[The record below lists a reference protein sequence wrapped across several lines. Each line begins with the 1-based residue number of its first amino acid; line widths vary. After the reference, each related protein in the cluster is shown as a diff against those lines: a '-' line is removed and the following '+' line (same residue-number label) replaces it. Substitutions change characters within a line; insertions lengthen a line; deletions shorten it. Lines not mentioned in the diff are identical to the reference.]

1 MHIDPKD
8 IDIVCDLIKDLC
20 GIYLDNTK
28 GYLIESRLAELA
40 KKNNCSSYRQ
50 LAEKARSIMGSGLKR
65 EIIDAITTRETLF
78 FRDSSPYEALQFKA
92 LPELLDA
99 RASTQFPRRL
109 RIWSAACSTG
119 QEPFSIGVVLH
130 EMIPDIHRWDI
141 QIFATDISDA
151 AIAKASRGVF
161 TELEV
166 ERGLPNKVRD
176 KHFSK
181 VSEGWKVSDS
191 IRALVKFQQLNLLDP
206 FPFQSPFDVIFCRNV
221 AIYFEKQ
228 KKIDLFKRMKNI
240 LMPFGYMFV
249 GASRACWIVDLS
261 SNPWPIA
268 AAPSIVPTWP
278 SLLSA
283 NRSTF

>member
-249 GASRACWIVDLS
+249 GASE
-261 SNPWPIA
+261 
-268 AAPSIVPTWP
+268 
-278 SLLSA
+278 SLLDCGPEFKPMA
-283 NRSTF
+283 HCRSTFYRPNLAVPALC

>member
-99 RASTQFPRRL
+99 RSTTQFPRRL

-176 KHFSK
+176 KYFSK
-181 VSEGWKVSDS
+181 VSDGWKVSDS

-206 FPFQSPFDVIFCRNV
+206 FPFQNPFDVIFCRNV

-249 GASRACWIVDLS
+249 GASE
-261 SNPWPIA
+261 
-268 AAPSIVPTWP
+268 
-278 SLLSA
+278 SLLDCGPEFKPMA
-283 NRSTF
+283 HCRSTFYRPNLAVPALC